1 MEKLRICLLTL
12 VLLGFGFTAGAQGR
26 LLRFDEPEQKVDS
39 VRFDSGVKTLRY
51 PFENISGKTVT
62 VLEVHSGCGCFTGSV
77 KKAVLA
83 PGERGELIAAFDPRT
98 LFGPQNRH
106 LTVVATDGSDTVL
119 SSVGMSGY
127 VVRDQSE
134 GEIRFVE
141 DLGLG
146 LRTDTTVYSFHKD
159 SFGDLIFSFPL
170 YNDTDEAVSLTLKPA
185 SWRLLPT
192 APAVIPARSRVDV
205 RGSYFPLAQ
214 PKGRE
219 VEVRLGIEVNGTA
232 VTPLTIIG
240 TIN

>member
-51 PFENISGKTVT
+51 TFENISGKTVT

-159 SFGDLIFSFPL
+159 SFGDLVFSFPL
-170 YNDTDEAVSLTLKPA
+170 YNDTDREMSLTLKPA